1 MDTKSKCTV
10 VYADD
15 ALIHHVL
22 MRAMAQ
28 SHLLD
33 LVYCASNGRD
43 LIDYLDENEHELP
56 EICILDLHM
65 PVLNGIETAKIIR
78 ERFPAIR
85 IFGLTSSSDENE
97 RMELLDAG
105 AEEIFSKEQM
115 PLLMKQL
122 APRA

>member
-1 MDTKSKCTV
+1 MDTKNKCTV

-15 ALIHHVL
+15 AMIHHVL

-43 LIDYLDENEHELP
+43 LIDYLSENEHELP

-65 PVLNGIETAKIIR
+65 PVLNGIETAKIVK
-78 ERFPAIR
+78 ERFPSIR

-97 RMELLDAG
+97 RMELRDAG

-115 PLLMKQL
+115 PSLMKRL
-122 APRA
+122 APKA